1 MEAVAWH
8 WLDDRTLMVL
18 GDDMQWYKLDGLYL
32 AGVTF
37 EGLDMDAS
45 EECEIMLTQRY
56 SPEKYH
62 RLLDEFQF
70 DRQEPSPE
78 VSRSSSDPQEPPCP

>member
-32 AGVTF
+32 AGVRF

-45 EECEIMLTQRY
+45 EECEITLTQRY
-56 SPEKYH
+56 SPEKY
-62 RLLDEFQF
+62 RKLLDEFQF
-70 DRQEPSPE
+70 DQEPSPE
-78 VSRSSSDPQEPPCP
+78 ASRSPSDLPEPPCP